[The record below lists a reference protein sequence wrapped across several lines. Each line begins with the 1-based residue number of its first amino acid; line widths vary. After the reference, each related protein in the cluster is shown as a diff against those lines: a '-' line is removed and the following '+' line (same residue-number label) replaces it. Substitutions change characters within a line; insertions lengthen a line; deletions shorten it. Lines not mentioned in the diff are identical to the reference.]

1 MGCDTILG
9 VVKERKEFISPMKN
23 FEIQKSIILMTLLL
37 CGLFTGVA
45 DDSAYSGYVT
55 LKADDSLNS
64 NSWNSGK
71 NWNDGKAPSPDK
83 NYYVPAGKQL
93 CFKNSDKN
101 VDIGTWG
108 GGKLAIA
115 GTALFNVNAGYGYAP
130 YIPDLT
136 ICAGGVVMWYPYG
149 PFSFSSQT
157 SGERGIVRIEG
168 TESNPSILSHHD
180 ANVNSNTRTYTLC
193 GLFKGVSENVL
204 VLERPE
210 ENYEGKKSCHGCEC
224 YVPSD
229 AFADYRGTFRIQ
241 GATMLMAPSKNT
253 IFNWPSTHLSVS
265 EGATLKL
272 FHDGTAVKE
281 STTNGFL
288 RALSVADSSVRWKYV
303 ANNAGGCVFPVINA
317 SEGID
322 IGSGSKIEVAAKGYD
337 LLRAIAAKNQEGDSF
352 PIMRVPSSVNIDENM
367 LASAVVSVTN
377 AAEAYLP
384 VKLSVAERVE
394 GYKDIVLSS
403 PDIVVMTNS
412 ATQTSS
418 GGAFTAGHE
427 GDWTNGEVPAAG
439 TAKHYWIGQTV
450 RVIED
455 IALPES
461 VLSVDAAFHCTGGSK
476 FEFKEMNLCGGNMI
490 FWSGSEERVCKAN
503 KLNVYSS
510 ENTIASSTPYII
522 VDAEICGNGNLT
534 LRNNDNGYG
543 KIRLECKNTNYTG
556 RVVVTQQGKNA
567 DKTIMD
573 PYKFNFY
580 LNDANNLG
588 GKYDGDDSYRAI
600 TFSKFPTMTVIKN
613 SVFSDSTRGM
623 LVQGGAKFA
632 VQSGCTLVLSN
643 QVTYAGVLLKTGSG
657 VLELGGTAR
666 FIDGNADTLPL
677 ASTNVLNVADGSLRI
692 SSKHA
697 ADGLSIIFEQG
708 SKLLIPA
715 DTEAGYY
722 NVKWDEPLV
731 VNTND
736 GKLPVRVEGLD
747 AKTAINV
754 EVPICTFSA
763 AAAANISEDAFNVS
777 VKSGRRPMLKSVKK
791 VANEDGTVSY
801 VATFGR
807 YGSRIILR

>member
-1 MGCDTILG
+1 MGCDTILEL
-9 VVKERKEFISPMKN
+9 VKERKEFISPMKN

-71 NWNDGKAPSPDK
+71 NWSDKKAPSPDK

-322 IGSGSKIEVAAKGYD
+322 KIG
-337 LLRAIAAKNQEGDSF
+337 RAH
-352 PIMRVPSSVNIDENM
+352 V
-367 LASAVVSVTN
+367 
-377 AAEAYLP
+377 
-384 VKLSVAERVE
+384 
-394 GYKDIVLSS
+394 
-403 PDIVVMTNS
+403 
-412 ATQTSS
+412 
-418 GGAFTAGHE
+418 
-427 GDWTNGEVPAAG
+427 
-439 TAKHYWIGQTV
+439 
-450 RVIED
+450 
-455 IALPES
+455 
-461 VLSVDAAFHCTGGSK
+461 
-476 FEFKEMNLCGGNMI
+476 
-490 FWSGSEERVCKAN
+490 
-503 KLNVYSS
+503 
-510 ENTIASSTPYII
+510 
-522 VDAEICGNGNLT
+522 
-534 LRNNDNGYG
+534 
-543 KIRLECKNTNYTG
+543 
-556 RVVVTQQGKNA
+556 
-567 DKTIMD
+567 
-573 PYKFNFY
+573 
-580 LNDANNLG
+580 
-588 GKYDGDDSYRAI
+588 
-600 TFSKFPTMTVIKN
+600 
-613 SVFSDSTRGM
+613 
-623 LVQGGAKFA
+623 
-632 VQSGCTLVLSN
+632 
-643 QVTYAGVLLKTGSG
+643 
-657 VLELGGTAR
+657 
-666 FIDGNADTLPL
+666 
-677 ASTNVLNVADGSLRI
+677 
-692 SSKHA
+692 
-697 ADGLSIIFEQG
+697 
-708 SKLLIPA
+708 
-715 DTEAGYY
+715 
-722 NVKWDEPLV
+722 
-731 VNTND
+731 
-736 GKLPVRVEGLD
+736 
-747 AKTAINV
+747 
-754 EVPICTFSA
+754 
-763 AAAANISEDAFNVS
+763 
-777 VKSGRRPMLKSVKK
+777 
-791 VANEDGTVSY
+791 
-801 VATFGR
+801 
-807 YGSRIILR
+807 